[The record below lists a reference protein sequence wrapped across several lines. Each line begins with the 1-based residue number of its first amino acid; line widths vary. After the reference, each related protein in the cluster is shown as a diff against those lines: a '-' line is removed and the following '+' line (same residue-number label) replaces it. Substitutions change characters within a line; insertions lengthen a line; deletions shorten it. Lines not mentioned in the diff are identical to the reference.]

1 MSFFASE
8 HEILFEP
15 RFFLCYSLSQNTW
28 KFISWMSPCKGFQA
42 SFFKMWVLFHN
53 VYAAEREWEGHYSSP
68 LTQQNSGN
76 RSRPLWTCGQTGLRV
91 WQCEL
96 HLILVVTCRPSH
108 PLRVLCAWFQD
119 ASRKK
124 LAHGVFLDK
133 ISGNSNK
140 DEKMRGNEMVTV
152 NMGSVVAS
160 HVSVVEVL
168 CSHVLTL
175 RELAAQN

>member
-1 MSFFASE
+1 MKYC
-8 HEILFEP
+8 L
-15 RFFLCYSLSQNTW
+15 
-28 KFISWMSPCKGFQA
+28 
-42 SFFKMWVLFHN
+42 
-53 VYAAEREWEGHYSSP
+53 
-68 LTQQNSGN
+68 NSGFSCVIAFHRIPGNSFHECLLARVSKPHFLKCESCSIMFMQQRGSGRGTILVLSLN
-76 RSRPLWTCGQTGLRV
+76 RILETGADLFGPVDKQVPV